1 MTIHEQALTSGP
13 RPPEVRVV
21 AFSAGVSDPSSTR
34 LLTERLL
41 SRVAADLRASDV
53 EVRTRMIDLAPLA
66 GDIATALTAGFP
78 GAALREVTGELADAD
93 AVIAATPVYKAGISG
108 LFKAFVDILD
118 NDLLVAKPVLLA
130 GTAGTARHAMVVD
143 DQMRPLFAFMR
154 TLTVPTSVFAAPE
167 DWADPALG
175 RRIARASTELVRM
188 ITSGAGPA
196 IAAEAWAGY
205 QHQFG
210 GAATRSER
218 ETADVDFGSDLMRL
232 ATGGS
237 LSAPR

>member
-1 MTIHEQALTSGP
+1 MLAI
-13 RPPEVRVV
+13 
-21 AFSAGVSDPSSTR
+21 SAGVSDPSSTR
-34 LLTERLL
+34 LLTERVA
-41 SRVAADLRASDV
+41 SKVAADLSVNDV
-53 EVRTRMIDLAPLA
+53 EVQTRIIDLAPLA
-66 GDIATALTAGFP
+66 TDIARALTAGFP
-78 GAALREVTGELADAD
+78 SDELRAVIGELATAD

-108 LFKAFVDILD
+108 LFKAFVDVLD

-154 TLTVPTSVFAAPE
+154 TLTTPTSVFAAPE
-167 DWADPALG
+167 DWADTALG
-175 RRIARASTELVRM
+175 RRIARASTELVQ
-188 ITSGAGPA
+188 ILLSGTGSA
-196 IAAEAWAGY
+196 IAAEGWAGY

-210 GAATRSER
+210 GNATRSEK

-237 LSAPR
+237 FGASPTTS

>member
-1 MTIHEQALTSGP
+1 MTMHEQALSQGS
-13 RPPEVRVV
+13 RPSPVRVV

-41 SRVAADLRASDV
+41 SRVAADLGASDV
-53 EVRTRMIDLAPLA
+53 EVRTRLIDLAPLA

-78 GAALREVTGELADAD
+78 GADLREVIGELAAAD

-143 DQMRPLFAFMR
+143 DQMRPLFAFLR

-175 RRIARASTELVRM
+175 RRIARASTELVRLV
-188 ITSGAGPA
+188 TSGAGA
-196 IAAEAWAGY
+196 TIAAEGWAGY

-210 GAATRSER
+210 GNAARSEK

-232 ATGGS
+232 ATGGTV
-237 LSAPR
+237 SAPR